1 MLTKVR
7 TIGFGLAQTF
17 IDRISNQLNRHMHIW
32 STSFQQSCQ
41 INGKKIISSIHGAPV
56 IEQPDTNELKQ
67 CLLCYAGRDLK

>member
-1 MLTKVR
+1 MKVR

-41 INGKKIISSIHGAPV
+41 SHGKKIISSKHGALMIGAHHKWTSAV
-56 IEQPDTNELKQ
+56 STV
-67 CLLCYAGRDLK
+67 LCKKGSKIAD